1 MFFSLSG
8 RVLRDEDRVAFSY
21 LNDLN
26 GSVDGIAGVLSPNR
40 RILGMMPHP
49 ERAMN
54 LVTGSSDG
62 QAFFRALVEL
72 TGAA

>member
-1 MFFSLSG
+1 M
-8 RVLRDEDRVAFSY
+8 VLRVCY
-21 LNDLN
+21 HLI
-26 GSVDGIAGVLSPNR
+26 V

>member
-1 MFFSLSG
+1 
-8 RVLRDEDRVAFSY
+8 
-21 LNDLN
+21 
-26 GSVDGIAGVLSPNR
+26 VLSSNR